1 MSLIELDEYLD
12 LSDLESVND
21 EFIEVVDSLSEQ
33 WGIFYAASREV
44 DDDGN
49 YLKDNLEVRTLYL
62 TKLVDGI
69 DESWDK
75 YFLLDNS
82 DYWVDNTDVSD
93 KFPRL
98 KKMISKLPFKN
109 TARIF
114 LIFTK
119 KGCEIANHRDHPYDE
134 WRHEMIWIRFS
145 DAKKF
150 FVLENNQPIYIQ
162 GSSCW
167 FDSKKIHGTETDG
180 YGVSLRVDG
189 EFTDEFRKKLFG
201 ENSKWKTIQEID
213 YDHKRLPW
221 Y

>member
-21 EFIEVVDSLSEQ
+21 EFTEVVDSLSEQ

-62 TKLVDGI
+62 TKLVGGI

-82 DYWVDNTDVSD
+82 DYWVDNIDVSD

-134 WRHEMIWIRFS
+134 WRHEMIWIRFNG
-145 DAKKF
+145 AKKF

-162 GSSCW
+162 
-167 FDSKKIHGTETDG
+167 
-180 YGVSLRVDG
+180 
-189 EFTDEFRKKLFG
+189 
-201 ENSKWKTIQEID
+201 
-213 YDHKRLPW
+213 W

>member
-21 EFIEVVDSLSEQ
+21 EFTEVVDSLSEQ

-62 TKLVDGI
+62 TKLVGGI

-82 DYWVDNTDVSD
+82 DYWVDNIDVSD

-134 WRHEMIWIRFS
+134 WRHEMIWIRFNG
-145 DAKKF
+145 AKKF

>member
-1 MSLIELDEYLD
+1 MSLIELDDYLD

-21 EFIEVVDSLSEQ
+21 EFSRVIDSLSEQ
-33 WGIFYAASREV
+33 WGVFYAVSREV
-44 DDDGN
+44 DDEGN

-82 DYWVDNTDVSD
+82 DYWVDNLDVSD